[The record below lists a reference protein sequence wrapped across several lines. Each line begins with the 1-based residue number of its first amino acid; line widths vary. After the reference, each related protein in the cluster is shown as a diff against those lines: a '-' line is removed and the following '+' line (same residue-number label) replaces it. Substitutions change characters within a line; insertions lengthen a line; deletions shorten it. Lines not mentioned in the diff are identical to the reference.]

1 MQMFN
6 NSFTT
11 ESRLQWSLHML
22 QFIVA
27 QKMEKKHQSNNIT
40 AAGS

>member
-6 NSFTT
+6 NYSTT
-11 ESRLQWSLHML
+11 ESLHML

-27 QKMEKKHQSNNIT
+27 QMGGGGTTPKQYNNIT